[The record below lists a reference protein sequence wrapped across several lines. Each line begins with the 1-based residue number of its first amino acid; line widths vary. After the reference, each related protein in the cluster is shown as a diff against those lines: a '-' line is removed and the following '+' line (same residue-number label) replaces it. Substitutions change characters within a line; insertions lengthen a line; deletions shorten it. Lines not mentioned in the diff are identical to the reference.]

1 MKKILPVLLMLIGLQ
16 SFGQISIL
24 NADMPRVNDTMRYSA
39 TSVGISAAQA
49 ALTGADTIWDFT
61 NLVPTSQDVEK
72 FYAPSGTPY
81 AIQFGILTGA
91 TYGIKDNT
99 LNNLASFGSV
109 AGITIENI
117 YGFYKNTASASV
129 LLGRGVTIS
138 SLPLAINL
146 NPRDTVYKFP
156 LNFGDIDTTYY
167 AGSTSIPSVGGISQ
181 KGRRVNFVDGWGVV
195 KTPYGVF
202 DCIRVKTEITGTDSI
217 EVQTFKIPLP
227 NNRTVYTWWAKGEHY
242 PILEI
247 TQTTGGVGALAIKY
261 KDIYRPEAF
270 VSAAK
275 FNASRTT
282 ALTTDT
288 INLTSTSLGTPKA
301 YQWTITPNNV
311 SFVAGTTATS
321 RNPRILLTQP
331 GVYSVKLKVIYE
343 GGEDD
348 TLRSNYITINEAP
361 KVNFV
366 ADKVTANVG
375 ETVSFTDSSS
385 GTPTAFRW
393 VFTPNAVSFT
403 GGTNAS
409 TKNPKVIFN
418 AKGNY
423 TVALTATYG
432 TSQVTATKAAYV
444 SVQSVGVNTVAEFT
458 KIIKIYPNPA
468 KEIIFI
474 QADVN
479 IQDAKIDLINVLGK
493 NTNAP
498 IEFEGNSK
506 ASINISNLPK
516 GIYFVKIDD
525 GKQVNVTKRLI
536 VE

>member
-1 MKKILPVLLMLIGLQ
+1 MKKIFPILLLFISLQ
-16 SFGQISIL
+16 SFAQITIL
-24 NADMPRVNDTMRYSA
+24 NADMSRVNDTMRYSA
-39 TSVGISAAQA
+39 TGIGINATKA

-61 NLVPTSQDVEK
+61 DLVPTSQDVEK

-99 LNNLASFGSV
+99 LNNLASFGSA
-109 AGITIENI
+109 AGITVENI

-129 LLGRGVTIS
+129 LLGRGVTVS
-138 SLPLAINL
+138 GLPLAINL

-156 LNFGDIDTTYY
+156 LNYGDIDTTYY
-167 AGSTSIPSVGGISQ
+167 AGSTTIPGVGGISQ
-181 KGRRVNFVDGWGVV
+181 KGRRVNIVDGWGVI
-195 KTPYGVF
+195 KTPYGQF

-227 NNRTVYTWWAKGEHY
+227 NNRTIYTWWAKGEHY

-247 TQTTGGVGALAIKY
+247 TQTTGGVGAPAIKY
-261 KDIYRPEAF
+261 KDIYRAEAF

-288 INLTSTSLGTPKA
+288 INLTNSSIGTPKS
-301 YQWTITPNNV
+301 YQWTITPNNAL
-311 SFVAGTTATS
+311 FVGGTNATTRS
-321 RNPRILLTQP
+321 PRILLTQP

-348 TLRSNYITINEAP
+348 TVRINYITVNEAP

-375 ETVSFTDSSS
+375 EIVSFTDSSA
-385 GTPTAFRW
+385 GTPTVYRW
-393 VFTPNAVSFT
+393 VFTPNTVSFA
-403 GGTNAS
+403 GGTSAS
-409 TKNPKVIFN
+409 TKNPKVMFN

-432 TSQVTATKAAYV
+432 TSQVTATKAAYI
-444 SVQSVGVNTVAEFT
+444 SVQSVGVNTMADFT
-458 KIIKIYPNPA
+458 KTIKIYPNPA

-474 QADVN
+474 QADIN
-479 IQDAKIDLINVLGK
+479 IQEAKIDLINVLGK
-493 NTNAP
+493 NTNAV
-498 IEFEGNSK
+498 IDFQSNYK
-506 ASINISNLPK
+506 ASIDITNLPK

-525 GKQVNVTKRLI
+525 GKQLNVTRRLI